1 VSLVRNLPESNLG
14 ITSKVNV
21 LCAIGDELH

>member
-1 VSLVRNLPESNLG
+1 VSLVRDLPEGNLG